1 MVKVNVEAMVSDA
14 NRSTELEFAKHKAR
28 RKAQIMKDMVND
40 EEEGDRIACV
50 RLPGTSQVAEVAF
63 YAGADGFHARH
74 IRIAGAAG
82 LALDFA
88 VFLAFGFAS
97 ALALAFASA
106 FAAGVAG
113 AASCLNGQFSREQDP
128 VRLNVKHTWL
138 FVRPEGLGVLGRFGV
153 SGVFLE

>member
-1 MVKVNVEAMVSDA
+1 MYED
-14 NRSTELEFAKHKAR
+14 LF
-28 RKAQIMKDMVND
+28 QI
-40 EEEGDRIACV
+40 
-50 RLPGTSQVAEVAF
+50 
-63 YAGADGFHARH
+63 AGADGFHARH

-88 VFLAFGFAS
+88 IFLAAALGSDLAFAS

-128 VRLNVKHTWL
+128 VRLKVKHTW
-138 FVRPEGLGVLGRFGV
+138 FPVRPAGLGVLGRFGV
-153 SGVFLE
+153 SGVLLE